1 MKKQK
6 SNPYLS
12 KKELADLRKAQDK
25 LIAFQKELEK
35 MKEDCEAK
43 MNKNDLPIIFKDNN
57 G

>member
-1 MKKQK
+1 M
-6 SNPYLS
+6 S

-35 MKEDCEAK
+35 MKEDCEVK
-43 MNKNDLPIIFKDNN
+43 MNKNELPIIFKDNN

>member
-12 KKELADLRKAQDK
+12 KKELAELRKAEDK

-35 MKEDCEAK
+35 MKEEYEAK
-43 MNKNDLPIIFKDNN
+43 IKEKELPIIFKEPN